1 MTIFN
6 KSTILAGGAHITAM
20 LAGILLIFFPLV
32 SDIDQITTSS
42 NFTQQYQANKTI
54 FEALGA
60 QGLFVII
67 LPWMLSGICLLSSVM
82 AKSTNRSQRT
92 LILRWK
98 SYSWAMSVILIVFI
112 ILSITS
118 VGKFYIPSGFL
129 ALASAFYNR

>member
-6 KSTILAGGAHITAM
+6 KSTILAGSAHITAM
-20 LAGILLIFFPLV
+20 LAGILLIFFPVV
-32 SDIDQITTSS
+32 SDIDQITNSG
-42 NFTQQYQANKTI
+42 NFTQQYQVNKTI
-54 FEALGA
+54 FEALGP

-67 LPWMLSGICLLSSVM
+67 LPWALSGICLLSSVM
-82 AKSTNRSQRT
+82 AKSTSKNQRT

-98 SYSWAMSVILIVFI
+98 SYSWAMSAIFIVFI
-112 ILSITS
+112 ILSLSS